1 MTIKAVFQ
9 LNPNGLMKTFAFPAY
24 LFYWILFIPTSVIMF
39 ISMRFLRLMKVEITN
54 SEKVFSK
61 VDLEHYVQDMNE
73 RIKEEEEF
81 GNEMQILQNALDF
94 SKIKARDCMVPRPEI
109 IAIEVNDSMDVLKKL
124 FIDTRVSKV
133 LVYRDTIDN
142 LIGYIHSFEL
152 FKNPTSIAKIMR
164 SLPFF
169 P

>member
-1 MTIKAVFQ
+1 
-9 LNPNGLMKTFAFPAY
+9 L
-24 LFYWILFIPTSVIMF
+24 PTSVIMF

-81 GNEMQILQNALDF
+81 GNEIQILQNALDF

-109 IAIEVNDSMDVLKKL
+109 IAIDVNETMDALKKL
-124 FIDTRVSKV
+124 FTFNCPWKTTAGCLLLNNCKCSK
-133 LVYRDTIDN
+133 
-142 LIGYIHSFEL
+142 
-152 FKNPTSIAKIMR
+152 K
-164 SLPFF
+164 
-169 P
+169 